1 MTIMVNEE
9 ATVITNT
16 EAIVPL
22 SRLLGVLKQ
31 VVVRGANARSPIWS
45 LVALHDVGE
54 QDAIAITLNG
64 KRLVTSHHTLFRVYS
79 KAQPVEAR
87 NLQEG
92 DYVIGYRNTWR
103 RVKVEG
109 VEQVRERLIRVE
121 PAHSKSVIVVDGVI
135 LQ

>member
-16 EAIVPL
+16 EAVVPL

-45 LVALHDVGE
+45 MVALHDVGE
-54 QDAIAITLNG
+54 QDAIAITLSG
-64 KRLVTSHHTLFRVYS
+64 KRLVTSHHTLLRVYG
-79 KAQPVEAR
+79 KPKPVEAC
-87 NLQEG
+87 NLQVG

-103 RVKVEG
+103 RIRVER
-109 VEQVRERLIRVE
+109 VDEMRERLIRIE